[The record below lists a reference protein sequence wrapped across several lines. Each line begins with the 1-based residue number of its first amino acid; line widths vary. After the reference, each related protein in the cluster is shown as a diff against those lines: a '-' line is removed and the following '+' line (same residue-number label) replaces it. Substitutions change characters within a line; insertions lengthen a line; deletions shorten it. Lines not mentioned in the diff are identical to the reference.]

1 MSLTLVVINANEIHQ
16 MRCTLHVRIDEN
28 AKKKKKE
35 KRKKRK
41 HASKSTLFQFSVST
55 RVAGGH

>member
-1 MSLTLVVINANEIHQ
+1 MSLALVVINANEIHQ
-16 MRCTLHVRIDEN
+16 MRCTLHVRVDEN
-28 AKKKKKE
+28 AKKE

-41 HASKSTLFQFSVST
+41 HASKSTLFQLSVST

>member
-1 MSLTLVVINANEIHQ
+1 MTVVVINANKIHQ
-16 MRCTLHVRIDEN
+16 MKCTLHVRIDDN
-28 AKKKKKE
+28 E
-35 KRKKRK
+35 KNIYTTK